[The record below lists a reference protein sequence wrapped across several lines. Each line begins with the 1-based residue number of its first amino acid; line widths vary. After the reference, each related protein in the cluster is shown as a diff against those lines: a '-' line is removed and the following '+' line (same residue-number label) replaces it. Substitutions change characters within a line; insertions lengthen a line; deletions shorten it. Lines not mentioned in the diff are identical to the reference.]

1 MASACSGVVVVRA
14 RQLLHIL
21 SRQWQAVVHLA
32 IISSTKWDQIA
43 RSRRGMLA
51 GAGEVNGWKLSVE
64 REWGTRGYS
73 RRKLTH
79 LRVLRSSAPLFFLAS
94 PWEEKSWRVQGA
106 ELLSENSECRG
117 ETHVTTMVTFRP
129 GECCFSVGGAQ
140 AWNTLAMFVSGVQG
154 KERVAG

>member
-32 IISSTKWDQIA
+32 TISSTKWDQIA

-79 LRVLRSSAPLFFLAS
+79 LRALRSSAPLLFPRKSLGGKKSCSLKIKLAAT
-94 PWEEKSWRVQGA
+94 R
-106 ELLSENSECRG
+106 ECRG